1 MNSIFPKQSCNFVR
15 QGIVQPLRRNVQKQ
29 RQEHRDGF
37 RLGSM
42 KADSTT
48 SEFDCED
55 PGFRLLK
62 HVVVNEELPM
72 VILDHIIGKSRDKCH
87 KLLTK

>member
-1 MNSIFPKQSCNFVR
+1 MR
-15 QGIVQPLRRNVQKQ
+15 QGNVQPLRKNVQKQ
-29 RQEHRDGF
+29 RQEQRDGF
-37 RLGSM
+37 RLGSR

-48 SEFDCED
+48 LEFYCED

-72 VILDHIIGKSRDKCH
+72 VILDHLIGKSKDKCH
-87 KLLTK
+87 KLLTE